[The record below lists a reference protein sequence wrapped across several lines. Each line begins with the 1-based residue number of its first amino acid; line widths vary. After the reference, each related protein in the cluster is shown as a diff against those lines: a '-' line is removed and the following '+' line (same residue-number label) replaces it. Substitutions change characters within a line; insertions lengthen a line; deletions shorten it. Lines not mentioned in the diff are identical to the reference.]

1 VKTSCFAVPCHGLSL
16 APVPWREII
25 RYMRRSFPLY
35 VAILIL
41 LVSYGYTN
49 SLDQKP
55 TWRIDL
61 QDLGY
66 GEGDLTTIAFCGP
79 VLVIYP
85 DGSGSRLLFDAAT
98 HQRISGQRIPGI
110 SALCDDSSQRQLT
123 PANSGGHVVARWKQ
137 LLIEQVCNVESC
149 SQPPGKPAVRDVKY
163 YLKKPDKRSVLLF
176 HDHCLARHPQFLGD
190 EYVLFFRC
198 DLKGVVINSDGE
210 QVYRLPVF
218 SFPYITVSGGGARFA
233 VFERDESFFH
243 ELAGTTDRARVGVF
257 QSSNGKKLFHLA
269 WHIKGESTREG
280 RVALSDDGLLV
291 AVVRSGEVLVFPLPA
306 S

>member
-1 VKTSCFAVPCHGLSL
+1 
-16 APVPWREII
+16 
-25 RYMRRSFPLY
+25 MRRSFPLY